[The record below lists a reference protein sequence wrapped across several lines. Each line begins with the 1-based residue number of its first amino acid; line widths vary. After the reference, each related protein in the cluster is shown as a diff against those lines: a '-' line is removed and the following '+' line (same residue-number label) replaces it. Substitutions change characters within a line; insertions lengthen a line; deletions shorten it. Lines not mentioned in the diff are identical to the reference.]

1 MDTVM
6 EMTPEELYSQK
17 SLGPI
22 LASILGVS
30 DKNVKVVN
38 IGQSSTRRRRSTGSN
53 AAMLT
58 FEVGSMAAM
67 GGLSARSMGL
77 NDDIDIDALNNL
89 QRKASHQTFLK
100 AQKLTFYLR
109 GWYSILIY
117 VDFSNFF
124 SFIISLGSP

>member
-1 MDTVM
+1 M

-30 DKNVKVVN
+30 DKNVRVVN
-38 IGQSSTRRRRSTGSN
+38 IGESSTRRRRRSAGSN

-58 FEVGSMAAM
+58 FEVGSMASI
-67 GGLSARSMGL
+67 GGLKARSMGL

-100 AQKLTFYLR
+100 ALLDLQLELR
-109 GWYSILIY
+109 VIKGHRFDLDIILKY
-117 VDFSNFF
+117 FV
-124 SFIISLGSP
+124 